1 VLFPERKEMN
11 KTDPLLTPPP
21 QPVKHSWMGIASF
34 ILAVLSI
41 VIMSADVLVIWYFR
55 KNESMLQSFATIDTI
70 LTFLTAILA
79 LVGLGLGITAVV
91 RKSKRSL
98 FGVLGLALNGLFLLV
113 ICIFYTI
120 SVITLMRAGV
130 T

>member
-11 KTDPLLTPPP
+11 KTDSSLTPPP
-21 QPVKHSWMGIASF
+21 RPVKHSWLGIASF
-34 ILAVLSI
+34 MLAVLSI
-41 VIMSADVLVIWYFR
+41 VIISADVLVIWYFR
-55 KNESMLQSFATIDTI
+55 KNESMQSFATIDTI

-120 SVITLMRAGV
+120 SVIALMRAGGV
-130 T
+130 